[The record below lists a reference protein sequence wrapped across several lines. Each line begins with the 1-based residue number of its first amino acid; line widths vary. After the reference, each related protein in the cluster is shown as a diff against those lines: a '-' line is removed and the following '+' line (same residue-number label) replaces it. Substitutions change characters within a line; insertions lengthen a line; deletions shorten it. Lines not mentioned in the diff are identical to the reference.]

1 MSIHAL
7 EMQRGRVVQG
17 QADQEG
23 FLEEKRIRLHWQTIR
38 MFCFSS
44 PTQCFFPT
52 SLPQSL
58 GQSLLGLSNPV
69 IPSGFPG
76 PWELGQTAC
85 TRPCPREPGLSV
97 WLRVSFPMRSPR
109 DKPGPFRMKAA
120 YFLFV
125 IESHFSSLN
134 FLKLQHSALLKKSST
149 PKPKSIM

>member
-7 EMQRGRVVQG
+7 EVQRGRVVQG

-44 PTQCFFPT
+44 LTQCFFPT

-76 PWELGQTAC
+76 LWELGQTAC
-85 TRPCPREPGLSV
+85 TRPCPGEPGLCLVACLISDAEPKGQTRT
-97 WLRVSFPMRSPR
+97 LRDEGSLLPVRDRISFFQS
-109 DKPGPFRMKAA
+109 KFFKT
-120 YFLFV
+120 
-125 IESHFSSLN
+125 
-134 FLKLQHSALLKKSST
+134 ST
-149 PKPKSIM
+149 LSFAEKINTQTEVRHVT